1 MVPIMLMN
9 QSGQIQGQ
17 LNQGQLK
24 EGQIMS
30 SNLQMLSS
38 NIVLTQ
44 PNVQLIPSTTVM
56 ANGDGMTNPSGQIN
70 PSTWTIG
77 SGMPSSVPSPV
88 TPSGKKYKQTFFDDD
103 VELIREA
110 MKKLTKH
117 VNSVSTVKK
126 IHANVKFYSEFQSY
140 LIKMLS
146 DKNTEILDIEHQYR
160 SNSSEDSTEKYAR
173 ATKPGVPISAEMKLK
188 QSEEM
193 GKDAEALQIMM
204 DNVKK
209 AFSLKEERCKKLD
222 KTKGQGSE
230 DVFKF
235 DSARHFECFGSKI
248 PAKDKSENEGMVLN
262 SGIEEEKDRPKKPST
277 KKGVSTKVRD
287 IRRVLMHVLCGSGM
301 LKISRQGF

>member
-17 LNQGQLK
+17 LN

-30 SNLQMLSS
+30 SNLQMLPS

-56 ANGDGMTNPSGQIN
+56 ATGDGTTVTNQSVRRN
-70 PSTWTIG
+70 PSTWTID
-77 SGMPSSVPSPV
+77 SGMPSSVPSLV

-188 QSEEM
+188 HSEEM

-209 AFSLKEERCKKLD
+209 AFSLKEDGDGKKSD
-222 KTKGQGSE
+222 KTKGQGS
-230 DVFKF
+230 
-235 DSARHFECFGSKI
+235 
-248 PAKDKSENEGMVLN
+248 
-262 SGIEEEKDRPKKPST
+262 
-277 KKGVSTKVRD
+277 
-287 IRRVLMHVLCGSGM
+287 
-301 LKISRQGF
+301 

>member
-1 MVPIMLMN
+1 
-9 QSGQIQGQ
+9 
-17 LNQGQLK
+17 
-24 EGQIMS
+24 MS

-44 PNVQLIPSTTVM
+44 PNVQLIPSTVR
-56 ANGDGMTNPSGQIN
+56 ANGDGMTVKNPSVQIN

-117 VNSVSTVKK
+117 VNLVSTVKK

-188 QSEEM
+188 HSEEM

-209 AFSLKEERCKKLD
+209 AFSLKEDGDGKKSD
-222 KTKGQGSE
+222 KTKGQGS
-230 DVFKF
+230 
-235 DSARHFECFGSKI
+235 
-248 PAKDKSENEGMVLN
+248 
-262 SGIEEEKDRPKKPST
+262 
-277 KKGVSTKVRD
+277 
-287 IRRVLMHVLCGSGM
+287 
-301 LKISRQGF
+301 